1 MSTVLKQVT
10 PAEYLARERAASVKS
25 EYFKGEMFATAG
37 GSPNHSLIA
46 ANFIGETRQSLK
58 DRPCEVFSSD
68 MRIKVEATSLYTYP
82 DATIVC
88 GDLEFDDEVGDTVV
102 NPTVIVEVLSES
114 TEKYDRGRKSNHYRQ
129 IASLKEL
136 ILISQDQHGVEIF
149 ARQDSGGWLLH
160 ETRALDELLEL
171 KSLGVSIAMSE
182 IYRNV
187 TRHSTVHTSPQNRQ
201 EIKWCVPTHSSP
213 PTLL

>member
-1 MSTVLKQVT
+1 M
-10 PAEYLARERAASVKS
+10 
-25 EYFKGEMFATAG
+25 
-37 GSPNHSLIA
+37 
-46 ANFIGETRQSLK
+46 
-58 DRPCEVFSSD
+58 
-68 MRIKVEATSLYTYP
+68 
-82 DATIVC
+82 
-88 GDLEFDDEVGDTVV
+88 V

-187 TRHSTVHTSPQNRQ
+187 KLTDTDLV
-201 EIKWCVPTHSSP
+201 V
-213 PTLL
+213 